1 MLGAYEFLWSISDI
15 GLFFA
20 PRLNNISFMTK
31 LTLIL
36 KIAIGVSISSV
47 WLTADASVEI
57 DTVSAKHGSQQFLLF
72 GGGGSP
78 KRMVMRA
85 AGLEAQKSHFASHL
99 VESSKVVLKSGAKVY
114 KYAHHYQGRPIV
126 GDWAMATVTK
136 GGWLDSV
143 QYQLS
148 KPQLTE
154 LQSTEIETKAKGNL
168 ASNITAQTAWQMPES
183 SIIKNIQTLGLK
195 ALENSIK
202 QVWFKQA
209 QTLIAAYSL
218 TAGEVLDAHPVL
230 YTVLIDA
237 ESGHVLQKAVT
248 STHLTEYKYRI
259 YADGTPL
266 QPFQNPYGYSSPS
279 GLPEPGDPRPDAFV
293 EQQDFS
299 ISELS
304 NTVDDPW
311 LPEGATET
319 VGNNVDVFFNFTRT
333 SEGVFDFGGD
343 GFGPEY
349 RSRDDEFDQDFRA
362 PISDQNELLFDY
374 DAIDYESE
382 YLQFFES
389 EGDPNAE
396 QVRAIHAQQVQAF
409 YLANF
414 LHDLFYDAGFTE
426 LAGNAQSSN
435 YGRGGIEGDPL
446 IIHIN
451 SFTFIFA
458 PFDGES
464 PVIQLGRS
472 SGGNTAL
479 DTTVFAHEWT
489 HYMHRR
495 LVNPT
500 MLITNNQSRALNEGW
515 ADVVGVLM
523 GMKAQDFADAQSSG
537 FQSTYAVGD
546 YFRQD
551 FVRDRFLNPF
561 FYGIRRYPYGPVNPF
576 TFEHIAH
583 KAPLPN
589 GFDFSIYLGRGTQ
602 NSQIHTAGEIWA
614 DTVLAC
620 FRDVIASSG
629 SNSFTDIRQQLANYI
644 VGAMAMTPQN
654 PTFLEA
660 RDALL
665 AVIRAD
671 SLTNFNQCRLRFVNK
686 GMGSGAV
693 APPRES
699 KEFTERVASFL
710 LGDFNLSVVQSQLL
724 ELAGG
729 LDSDGVLDNGENGVL
744 ELTLRN
750 TGFEEIT
757 EADIQLLEDSSSFQI
772 VGSGQVAITD
782 LAIGVDVTIRLPLRL
797 THERNFDLTLF
808 AVEVS
813 IAGDST
819 LKEQSFRT
827 HFDIVKAP
835 VTSTMSNNL
844 EIAFQDWQLDRIELQ
859 SFVDSRWQVEDI
871 DGNELLQLD
880 EPFLATERSG
890 VTRAFVSPWLR
901 RSDEILRFE
910 FSQAFNIPGTL
921 FIEVS
926 TDDESWMPFDEA
938 IPFFIETSDGFPAL
952 APVSLVNTSVLPS
965 QRFKMRIRLES
976 GTPLTSRMDDFKLS
990 GVEQS
995 PFNQVSV
1002 EDGEDLNSLCFPIKT
1017 NQDIAVVCL

>member
-1 MLGAYEFLWSISDI
+1 
-15 GLFFA
+15 
-20 PRLNNISFMTK
+20 MTK
-31 LTLIL
+31 LNLIL
-36 KIAIGVSISSV
+36 KIAVSISIGSA
-47 WLTADASVEI
+47 WLTADASVKI
-57 DTVSAKHGSQQFLLF
+57 HSVSAKHGSQQFLLF

-78 KRMVMRA
+78 ERMVMRA
-85 AGLEAQKSHFASHL
+85 AGLETQSSHSASQL
-99 VESSKVVLKSGAKVY
+99 VESSKVVLSSGAKVY
-114 KYAHHYQGRPIV
+114 KYAHHYRGKPIV
-126 GDWAMATVTK
+126 GDWAMATVAK

-143 QYQLS
+143 QYQIS
-148 KPQLTE
+148 KPQGTV
-154 LQSTEIETKAKGNL
+154 LQSAKIETGTNGKL
-168 ASNITAQTAWQMPES
+168 ASTINTKTVWQMPES
-183 SIIKNIQTLGLK
+183 SIVKNIQTLGLK
-195 ALENSIK
+195 ALENSIR

-209 QTLIAAYSL
+209 QTLIAAYSV
-218 TAGEVLDAHPVL
+218 TAGEMLDGHPVL

-237 ESGHVLQKAVT
+237 ESGQMLQKALA

-266 QPFQNPYGYSSPS
+266 QPFQNPYGYTSPS
-279 GLPEPGDPRPDAFV
+279 TLPEPGDPRPSAFV

-319 VGNNVDVFFNFTRT
+319 VGNNVDVFYNFTRT
-333 SEGVFDFGGD
+333 PEGVFDFGGD

-349 RSRDDEFDQDFRA
+349 RSRGDESDQDFRA
-362 PISDQNELLFDY
+362 PISDQNELSFDY
-374 DAIDYESE
+374 DAIDYQSE

-389 EGDPNAE
+389 DGDPNAE

-414 LHDLFYDAGFTE
+414 LRDLFYDAGFTE
-426 LAGNAQSSN
+426 SAGNAQTSN

-458 PFDGES
+458 PMDGES
-464 PVIQLGRS
+464 PVIQLGRT

-500 MLITNNQSRALNEGW
+500 LLITNNQSRALNEGW

-523 GMKAQDFADAQSSG
+523 GMKAQDFADAQSAG
-537 FQSTYAVGD
+537 FQSTYAIGD

-551 FVRDRFLNPF
+551 FVQNGFLNPF
-561 FYGIRRYPYGPVNPF
+561 FYGIRRYPYGPANPF

-629 SNSFTDIRQQLANYI
+629 SSSFIDTRQQLANYI

-665 AVIRAD
+665 AAVRAD
-671 SLTNFNQCRLRFVNK
+671 SVTNFNRCRLRFVNK
-686 GMGSGAV
+686 GMGSGSV

-699 KEFTERVASFL
+699 KEFTERVSSFL
-710 LGDFNLSVVQSQLL
+710 LGDFNLSVVQSQLV
-724 ELAGG
+724 ESAGG
-729 LDSDGVLDNGENGVL
+729 LDSDGILDNGENGVL

-750 TGFEEIT
+750 TGFEVIT
-757 EADIQLLEDSSSFQI
+757 EADIQLLEDSSSYQTL
-772 VGSGQVAITD
+772 GSGQVAITD
-782 LAIGVDVTIRLPLRL
+782 LAIGADVTIRLPLRL

-808 AVEVS
+808 AIEVS
-813 IAGDST
+813 IAGEST

-827 HFDIVKAP
+827 HFDIAKAS
-835 VTSTMSNNL
+835 VTNTISNKL

-871 DGNELLQLD
+871 DGNELLQVD

-901 RSDEILRFE
+901 RSDEVLRFE
-910 FSQAFNIPGTL
+910 FSQAFNLPGTL
-921 FIEVS
+921 HIEVS
-926 TDDESWMPFDEA
+926 TDDETWMSFDEA
-938 IPFFIETSDGFPAL
+938 IPFFTGISDGFPSL
-952 APVSLVNTSVLPS
+952 APVSLINTSVQPS

-995 PFNQVSV
+995 PFNQVIV
-1002 EDGEDLNSLCFPIKT
+1002 EDGVDLNSLCVPIKT
-1017 NQDIAVVCL
+1017 NQGITVVCL